1 MVGAA
6 NCSMKNDVCNSFTY
20 LRQFRWCQTYFCHAC
35 KIFSNQQRQYLLRV
49 CVYSHHGGKLI
60 WFFFFFFNC
69 PFIDQTTLII
79 KMTIDEDELYL
90 RRSKWRKEE
99 KIRFLKGDAVSY
111 YFTDTLP
118 GQLTH
123 FPETL
128 IWIKGW
134 QQVHSAW
141 WMKYLSQTA
150 RSSKV

>member
-1 MVGAA
+1 MFAILWDSEA
-6 NCSMKNDVCNSFTY
+6 FQMMSNIFLPCK
-20 LRQFRWCQTYFCHAC
+20 

-60 WFFFFFFNC
+60 EFKKKKKWFLSLYWSNF
-69 PFIDQTTLII
+69 TLII

-134 QQVHSAW
+134 QQVHSVW

-150 RSSKV
+150 TSSKV

>member
-1 MVGAA
+1 MFAILLL
-6 NCSMKNDVCNSFTY
+6 M
-20 LRQFRWCQTYFCHAC
+20 LRHFRWCQTYFCHAC
-35 KIFSNQQRQYLLRV
+35 KKIFSNQQPQYLV
-49 CVYSHHGGKLI
+49 QSVHVFTPWWQTNWVFKKKN
-60 WFFFFFFNC
+60 WFLSLYWSNF
-69 PFIDQTTLII
+69 TLII

-90 RRSKWRKEE
+90 RRSKWRKED

-118 GQLTH
+118 EQLSH

-150 RSSKV
+150 MSSKV